1 MGSQYSFTSSQLQ
14 FVTGLPK
21 FEWWFSGLLVIA
33 GTNYQ
38 PSKADLIRSPRT
50 TLTGQL
56 VPFSFY
62 IHIFSCARFF
72 CCFAN
77 FSYPPGAHV
86 NSSFLAVAM
95 RTPAIWTLAH
105 ATALHYASSL
115 GDPFAPVLSLSSSLM
130 LDAVQGVAFDS
141 EAVNDPEIWLFYK
154 LSLRLL
160 RDLVQVNI
168 RECTWPISL
177 MKVVAARTSATKLSG
192 FEFINSNTRAFL
204 TFKIRFQV
212 SHDFLRE
219 RVLGEY
225 ERTRKG
231 QQYGVFDV
239 VQAWL
244 LVGLTSGCT
253 K

>member
-38 PSKADLIRSPRT
+38 PSKADLIRSPWT
-50 TLTGQL
+50 TLGGQL

-72 CCFAN
+72 HCSAN
-77 FSYPPGAHV
+77 FSYSPGAHV
-86 NSSFLAVAM
+86 NSSFLAVAVW
-95 RTPAIWTLAH
+95 TPAIWTLAH

-115 GDPFAPVLSLSSSLM
+115 GDPFAPVLSLSALASSLM
-130 LDAVQGVAFDS
+130 LDAIQGVAFDP
-141 EAVNDPEIWLFYK
+141 EAANDPEIWLFYK

-168 RECTWPISL
+168 REWTWPIFL
-177 MKVVAARTSATKLSG
+177 MKVTGARTSATKLSG
-192 FEFINSNTRAFL
+192 FEFINSSTRAFL
-204 TFKIRFQV
+204 TFKIHFQV
-212 SHDFLRE
+212 YLFPSFSQ
-219 RVLGEY
+219 
-225 ERTRKG
+225 RKS
-231 QQYGVFDV
+231 FK
-239 VQAWL
+239 WIWMH
-244 LVGLTSGCT
+244 
-253 K
+253 